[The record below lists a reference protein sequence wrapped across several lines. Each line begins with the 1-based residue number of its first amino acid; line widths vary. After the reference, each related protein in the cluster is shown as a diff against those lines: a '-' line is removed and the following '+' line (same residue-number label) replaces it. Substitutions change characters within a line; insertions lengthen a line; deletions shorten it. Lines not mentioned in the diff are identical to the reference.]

1 MCTCFD
7 VSTAIRFQAA
17 VNLIFQGEELSVPSH
32 MPQLDE
38 SGLSVEEHRNLALAV
53 SDLADPQ
60 VTFNKRQKRGKYFDE
75 DRAKIAKYAVEN
87 GNESAHKR
95 LREQFPNLNEGIFK
109 KLAAAA
115 QSRVQSRNMTN
126 E

>member
-1 MCTCFD
+1 M
-7 VSTAIRFQAA
+7 
-17 VNLIFQGEELSVPSH
+17 PSH

-53 SDLADPQ
+53 SDPQ

-95 LREQFPNLNEGIFK
+95 FREQFPNLNEGTFK